1 MEKKIKLK
9 GHETFCFRE
18 GWLQKGMEEVQ
29 KNPRVFSMMSGADA
43 LGVGSNMAKAIRY
56 WLKAVLLV
64 KEQVGTGTLLTDF
77 GKMVYRYDPYVEEL
91 FTLWCLHINLV
102 CNKGL
107 ATSWYVFFN
116 QCKLDSFTRNELE
129 LVQMEKLCKYAE
141 TKELSERSVK
151 DDCSVILQ
159 MYAREYQ
166 DKSDPEDKKKCPF
179 TRLGLLRKNGHQYRR
194 EKPDLRHLSAEVVLY
209 LLATVY
215 EGEHSISMEEFY
227 HGTNGVATLLGIGVA
242 DYQECLDELAKK
254 GYLVLNR
261 TAGLDMIYWNKEQ
274 YEEPLTK
281 EQVMKN
287 YYEN

>member
-1 MEKKIKLK
+1 MEKKVKLK
-9 GHETFCFRE
+9 GHETFCLRE

-29 KNPRVFSMMSGADA
+29 KNPKVFSVMSGADA

-56 WLKAVLLV
+56 WLKASLLATD
-64 KEQVGTGTLLTDF
+64 KQGIGTLLTEF
-77 GKMVYRYDPYVEEL
+77 GEMVYEWDPYVEEP
-91 FTLWCLHINLV
+91 FTLWCLHINLA
-102 CNKGL
+102 CNINA

-116 QCKLDSFTRNELE
+116 RCKLDSFTRSELE
-129 LVQMEKLCKYAE
+129 LLQKENLCKYAE
-141 TKELSERSVK
+141 TEELSERSIK

-159 MYAREYQ
+159 MYAREHL

-179 TRLGLLRKNGHQYRR
+179 TRLGLLRKNGHTYKR
-194 EKPDLRHLSAEVVLY
+194 EKPDLRHVPAEVVLY
-209 LLATVY
+209 LLATVF
-215 EGEHSISMEEFY
+215 EGEDSVSMEELY
-227 HGTNGVATLLGIGVA
+227 HGTNGVAALLGIGVA

-274 YEEPLTK
+274 HEMPLTK
-281 EQVMKN
+281 EQVMKI